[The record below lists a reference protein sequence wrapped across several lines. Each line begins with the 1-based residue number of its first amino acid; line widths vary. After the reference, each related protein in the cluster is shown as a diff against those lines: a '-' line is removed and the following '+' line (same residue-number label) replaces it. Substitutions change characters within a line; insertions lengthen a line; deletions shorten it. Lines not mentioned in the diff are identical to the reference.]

1 MMNAFGT
8 VIVPT
13 FIAVF
18 IAVSSLNIGGFY
30 KRGSPT
36 SSEDKSLSAHS
47 EVVIVRF
54 GNRGF
59 NLGESIRESHSAAC
73 QNKHEFF
80 LVYLGPGESVSGDR
94 VHILADRQVLQ
105 QTLSQVGRK
114 PYSGKW
120 IKIDR
125 DRVAF
130 DEVSGRVRVII
141 PTIPRLSRY
150 ALAIN

>member
-1 MMNAFGT
+1 MNAFGT

-18 IAVSSLNIGGFY
+18 IAVSSLNIGGFF
-30 KRGSPT
+30 KGGSPT

-47 EVVIVRF
+47 EVVILKF
-54 GNRGF
+54 GNRGSD
-59 NLGESIRESHSAAC
+59 LGESTRESHSAAC
-73 QNKHEFF
+73 QNEHEFF
-80 LVYLGPGESVSGDR
+80 LVYLGPGENVSRDR

-105 QTLSQVGRK
+105 QTLSQVGHRC
-114 PYSGKW
+114 YSGKW
-120 IKIDR
+120 MKIDR
-125 DRVAF
+125 DRVVF
-130 DEVSGRVRVII
+130 DEVSGKVRVII